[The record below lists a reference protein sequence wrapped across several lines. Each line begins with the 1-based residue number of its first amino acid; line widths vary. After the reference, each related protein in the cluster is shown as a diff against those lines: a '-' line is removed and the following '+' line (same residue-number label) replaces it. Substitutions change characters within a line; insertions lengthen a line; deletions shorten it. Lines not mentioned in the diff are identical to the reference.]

1 MKSGGITVNHDYHIT
16 LKQLCY
22 FLSVADNLNFTKAAK
37 ENYIAQTAMSQNIL
51 ALEKQLGVTLFERT
65 KRKVTLTD
73 PGKALYDD
81 FSRILLD
88 MEICIERAQR
98 IQQGFKG
105 SLRIGFQGIHEN
117 EILPKIL
124 RIFQKKYPQIDIV
137 LTQDSLHNLSMQLQN
152 NKLDVI
158 FSLTC
163 EEFDDT
169 EIDEYIFSREPLC
182 AVLPVNHPLAKN
194 KIIRRGQLAKE
205 PVIFVKPENSSGT
218 YDSMLRDCQK
228 QGFTPNV
235 VTCTENVESA
245 LMLVD
250 AGLGVTFFPACCKG
264 LNHNITFVE
273 LDENTFVELCIRW
286 KRNSVNPA
294 VPLLIEIFRQL

>member
-1 MKSGGITVNHDYHIT
+1 MNHDYHIT
-16 LKQLCY
+16 LKQLRY
-22 FLSVADNLNFTKAAK
+22 FLSVAETLNFTKAAK
-37 ENYIAQTAMSQNIL
+37 EHYIAQTAMSQNIL

-73 PGKALYDD
+73 AGRYLYDD

-88 MEICIERAQR
+88 IEISIERARR
-98 IQQGFKG
+98 IQEGYNG

-124 RIFQKKYPQIDIV
+124 RIFQKRYPQIDII
-137 LTQDSLHNLSMQLQN
+137 LIQDSLYNLSIQLQN
-152 NKLDVI
+152 NKLDII
-158 FSLTC
+158 FSLSC
-163 EEFDDT
+163 EDVDDT
-169 EIDEYIFSREPLC
+169 EIDEFVFSREPLC
-182 AVLPVNHPLAKN
+182 AVLPTNHPLAKN
-194 KIIRRGQLAKE
+194 KIVRRRQLAKE

-218 YDSMLRDCQK
+218 YEAMLHDCQK
-228 QGFTPNV
+228 QGFTPHV

-264 LNHNITFVE
+264 LNHHISFVE

-286 KRNSVNPA
+286 KRNSGNPA
-294 VPLLIEIFRQL
+294 VSFLVEIVKKL